1 LGEKLIDMKELQ
13 EQFWDE
19 AGEYFGYD
27 IIGSDTHPLKEAFE
41 LYCKMKKEEDERQ

>member
-1 LGEKLIDMKELQ
+1 MKELQ